1 MSAQDLTLLSG
12 VVLLLVFV
20 LVGWYQWRAKEPRG
34 GFVRDDDSGLGSRE
48 SQEERKTSEENRTR
62 GRGARQ

>member
-20 LVGWYQWRAKEPRG
+20 LVGWYQRRGKEPRKP
-34 GFVRDDDSGLGSRE
+34 DE
-48 SQEERKTSEENRTR
+48 P
-62 GRGARQ
+62 GRGGRS